1 MHSHDNMFDPWD
13 AIVVSQKTRCANI
26 WIVDNHGGRA
36 IDGPN
41 IKFIHKNSCLSKHKR
56 NTQSCFK
63 ATLNLL
69 LSILV
74 IL

>member
-13 AIVVSQKTRCANI
+13 AIVVSQKRRCANI

-41 IKFIHKNSCLSKHKR
+41 IKFINIWIVVCPSTRETSYVNIFNQETKL
-56 NTQSCFK
+56 F
-63 ATLNLL
+63 
-69 LSILV
+69 
-74 IL
+74 